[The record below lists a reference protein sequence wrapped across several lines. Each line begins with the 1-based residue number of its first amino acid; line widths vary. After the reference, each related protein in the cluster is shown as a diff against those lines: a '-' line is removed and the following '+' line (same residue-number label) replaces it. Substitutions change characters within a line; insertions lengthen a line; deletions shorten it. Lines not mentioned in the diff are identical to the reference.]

1 MMIEIGENVHLEY
14 IEENELKKAKSKAVS
29 IENNEL
35 LIAYPVDVVTGR
47 TVILHN
53 DMEVMVEF
61 VGKDEVPYRFTS
73 RIKGKVKDKL
83 QMICLEVPP
92 REKMKRIQ
100 RRQYVRSDAVLDVQ
114 IKPADEKEGFHT
126 LSYNISAGGIA
137 VILAD
142 SRSFQSGESLRL
154 IISLSEEENTR
165 QIETAAVVRRIF
177 NDPKSR
183 KRKMTIEY
191 TGIAASDQQFL
202 LQYCI
207 RRQLNKRRKTRME

>member
-1 MMIEIGENVHLEY
+1 MIEIGETVLLEY

-53 DMEVMVEF
+53 DMEVTVEF
-61 VGKDEVPYRFTS
+61 VGKDEVPYRFIS

-100 RRQYVRSDAVLDVQ
+100 RRQYVRTDAVLDVQ
-114 IKPADEKEGFHT
+114 IQPGNEEEIRT

-137 VILAD
+137 VVLAD
-142 SRSFQSGESLRL
+142 GLSFQSGESLRL
-154 IISLSEEENTR
+154 IIRLPEEEHSR
-165 QIETAAVVRRIF
+165 QIETEAVVRRIF
-177 NDPKSR
+177 NDPKSE
-183 KRKMTIEY
+183 KRKMTLEY
-191 TGIAASDQQFL
+191 SEIAAGDQQAL

-207 RRQLNKRRKTRME
+207 RRQLNKRRKARME

>member
-1 MMIEIGENVHLEY
+1 MIEIGENVLLEY

-53 DMEVMVEF
+53 DMEVTVEF
-61 VGKDEVPYRFTS
+61 VGKDEVPYRFIS
-73 RIKGKVKDKL
+73 RIIGKVKDKL
-83 QMICLEVPP
+83 QMICLEMPP

-100 RRQYVRSDAVLDVQ
+100 RRQYVRTDAVLDVQ
-114 IKPADEKEGFHT
+114 IQPGNEEEFRT

-137 VILAD
+137 VVLD
-142 SRSFQSGESLRL
+142 DGLSFQSGESLRL
-154 IISLSEEENTR
+154 IIRLPEEEHTR
-165 QIETAAVVRRIF
+165 QIETEAVVKRIF
-177 NDPKSR
+177 NDPKSG
-183 KRKMTIEY
+183 KRKMTLEY
-191 TGIAASDQQFL
+191 SEIAAGDQQTL

-207 RRQLNKRRKTRME
+207 RRQLNKRRKARME

>member
-1 MMIEIGENVHLEY
+1 MIEIGETVLLEY

-53 DMEVMVEF
+53 DMEVTVEF
-61 VGKDEVPYRFTS
+61 VGKDEVPYRFIS

-100 RRQYVRSDAVLDVQ
+100 RRQYVRTDAVLDVQ
-114 IKPADEKEGFHT
+114 ILPGNEEEIRT

-137 VILAD
+137 VVLAD
-142 SRSFQSGESLRL
+142 GLSFQSGESLRL
-154 IISLSEEENTR
+154 IIRLPEEEHTR
-165 QIETAAVVRRIF
+165 QIETEAVVRRIF
-177 NDPKSR
+177 NDPKSE
-183 KRKMTIEY
+183 KRKMTLEY
-191 TGIAASDQQFL
+191 SEIAAGDQQAL

-207 RRQLNKRRKTRME
+207 RRQLNKRRKARME

>member
-1 MMIEIGENVHLEY
+1 MIEIGENVLLEY

-53 DMEVMVEF
+53 DMEVTVEF
-61 VGKDEVPYRFTS
+61 VGKDEVPYRFIS

-83 QMICLEVPP
+83 QMICLEMPP

-100 RRQYVRSDAVLDVQ
+100 RRQYVRTDAVLDVQ
-114 IKPADEKEGFHT
+114 IQPGNEVEIRT

-137 VILAD
+137 VVLAD
-142 SRSFQSGESLRL
+142 GLSFQSGESLRL
-154 IISLSEEENTR
+154 IIRLPEEEHTR
-165 QIETAAVVRRIF
+165 QIETEAVVRRIF
-177 NDPKSR
+177 NDPKSE
-183 KRKMTIEY
+183 KRKMTLEY
-191 TGIAASDQQFL
+191 SEIAAGDQQAL

-207 RRQLNKRRKTRME
+207 RRQLNKRRKARME

>member
-1 MMIEIGENVHLEY
+1 MIEIGENVLLEY

-53 DMEVMVEF
+53 DMEVTVEF
-61 VGKDEVPYRFTS
+61 VGKDEVPYRFIS

-83 QMICLEVPP
+83 QMICLEMPP

-100 RRQYVRSDAVLDVQ
+100 RRQYVRTDAVLDVQ
-114 IKPADEKEGFHT
+114 IQPGNEGEIRT

-137 VILAD
+137 VVLAD
-142 SRSFQSGESLRL
+142 GLSFQSGESLRL
-154 IISLSEEENTR
+154 IIRLPEEEHTR
-165 QIETAAVVRRIF
+165 QIETEAVVRRIF
-177 NDPKSR
+177 NDPKSE
-183 KRKMTIEY
+183 KRKMTLEY
-191 TGIAASDQQFL
+191 SEIAAGDQQAL

-207 RRQLNKRRKTRME
+207 RRQLNKRRKARME

>member
-1 MMIEIGENVHLEY
+1 MIEIGETVLLEY

-35 LIAYPVDVVTGR
+35 LIAYPVDVVTER

-53 DMEVMVEF
+53 DMEVTVEF
-61 VGKDEVPYRFTS
+61 VGKDEVPYRFIS

-100 RRQYVRSDAVLDVQ
+100 RRQYVRTDAVLDVQ
-114 IKPADEKEGFHT
+114 IQPGNEEEIRT

-137 VILAD
+137 VVLAD
-142 SRSFQSGESLRL
+142 GLSFQSGESLRL
-154 IISLSEEENTR
+154 IIRLPEEEHTR
-165 QIETAAVVRRIF
+165 QIETEAVVRRIF
-177 NDPKSR
+177 NDPKSE
-183 KRKMTIEY
+183 KRKMTLEY
-191 TGIAASDQQFL
+191 SEIAAGDQQSL

-207 RRQLNKRRKTRME
+207 RRQLNKRRKARME

>member
-1 MMIEIGENVHLEY
+1 MIEIGENVHLEY
-14 IEENELKKAKSKAVS
+14 IEDHEIKKTKSKAVS

-35 LIAYPVDVVTGR
+35 LIAYPVDVLTGR

-53 DMEVMVEF
+53 DMEVTVEF

-73 RIKGKVKDKL
+73 RVKGKVKDKL
-83 QMICLEVPP
+83 QMVCLEVPP

-100 RRQYVRSDAVLDVQ
+100 RRQYVRIDAVLDVKIQ
-114 IKPADEKEGFHT
+114 PENEQEFRT

-142 SRSFQSGESLRL
+142 QRSFQPGESLRL

-165 QIETAAVVRRIF
+165 QVEAQAVIRRVF
-177 NDPKSR
+177 DDPKSG
-183 KRKMTIEY
+183 KRKMTLEY
-191 TGIAASDQQFL
+191 TGIAAGDQQFL

-207 RRQLNKRRKTRME
+207 RRQLNKRRKARME

>member
-1 MMIEIGENVHLEY
+1 MIGIGENVLLEY
-14 IEENELKKAKSKAVS
+14 IEGNELKKAKSKAVS

-53 DMEVMVEF
+53 DMEVTVEF

-73 RIKGKVKDKL
+73 RIKGKVKEKL

-92 REKMKRIQ
+92 SEKMKRIQ
-100 RRQYVRSDAVLDVQ
+100 RRQYVRTDAVLDVLIQ
-114 IKPADEKEGFHT
+114 PTNKEEFCT

-137 VILAD
+137 VILAEG
-142 SRSFQSGESLRL
+142 RSFQSGESLRL

-165 QIETAAVVRRIF
+165 QIETEAVVRRIF
-177 NDPKSR
+177 DDPKSG
-183 KRKMTIEY
+183 KRKMTLEY

-207 RRQLNKRRKTRME
+207 RRQLNKRRKARME

>member
-1 MMIEIGENVHLEY
+1 MIEIRENVLLEY

-53 DMEVMVEF
+53 DMEVTVEF
-61 VGKDEVPYRFTS
+61 VGKDEVPYRFIS

-83 QMICLEVPP
+83 QMICLEMPP

-100 RRQYVRSDAVLDVQ
+100 RRQYVRTDAILDVQ
-114 IKPADEKEGFHT
+114 IQPGNEEEIRT

-137 VILAD
+137 VVLAD
-142 SRSFQSGESLRL
+142 GLSFQSGESLRL
-154 IISLSEEENTR
+154 IIRLPEEEHTR
-165 QIETAAVVRRIF
+165 QIETEAVVRRIF
-177 NDPKSR
+177 NDPKSE
-183 KRKMTIEY
+183 KRKMTLEY
-191 TGIAASDQQFL
+191 SEIAAGDQQAL

-207 RRQLNKRRKTRME
+207 RRQLNKRRKARME

>member
-1 MMIEIGENVHLEY
+1 MIEIGETVLLEY

-61 VGKDEVPYRFTS
+61 VGKDEVPYRFIS

-100 RRQYVRSDAVLDVQ
+100 RRQYVRTDAVLDVQ
-114 IKPADEKEGFHT
+114 IQPGNEEEIRT

-137 VILAD
+137 VVLAD
-142 SRSFQSGESLRL
+142 GLSFQSGESLRL
-154 IISLSEEENTR
+154 IIRLPEEEHTR
-165 QIETAAVVRRIF
+165 QIETEAVVRRIF
-177 NDPKSR
+177 NDPKSG
-183 KRKMTIEY
+183 KRKMTLEY
-191 TGIAASDQQFL
+191 SEIAAGDQQAL

-207 RRQLNKRRKTRME
+207 RRQLNKRRKARME

>member
-1 MMIEIGENVHLEY
+1 MIEIGENVLLEY

-53 DMEVMVEF
+53 DMEVTVEF
-61 VGKDEVPYRFTS
+61 VGKDEVPYRFIS

-83 QMICLEVPP
+83 QMICLEMPP

-100 RRQYVRSDAVLDVQ
+100 RRQYVRTDAVLDVQ
-114 IKPADEKEGFHT
+114 IQPGNEEEFRT

-137 VILAD
+137 VVLND
-142 SRSFQSGESLRL
+142 GLSFQSGESLRL
-154 IISLSEEENTR
+154 IIRLPEEEHTR
-165 QIETAAVVRRIF
+165 QIETEAVVRRIF
-177 NDPKSR
+177 NDPKSG
-183 KRKMTIEY
+183 KRKMTLEY
-191 TGIAASDQQFL
+191 SEIAAGDQQAL

-207 RRQLNKRRKTRME
+207 RRQLNKRRKARME

>member
-1 MMIEIGENVHLEY
+1 MIEIGETVLLEY
-14 IEENELKKAKSKAVS
+14 IEENKLKKAKSKAVS

-53 DMEVMVEF
+53 DMEVTVEF
-61 VGKDEVPYRFTS
+61 VGKDEVPYRFIS

-92 REKMKRIQ
+92 REIMKRIQ
-100 RRQYVRSDAVLDVQ
+100 RRQYVRTDAVLDVQ
-114 IKPADEKEGFHT
+114 IQPGNEEEIRT

-137 VILAD
+137 VVLAD
-142 SRSFQSGESLRL
+142 GHSFQSGESLRL
-154 IISLSEEENTR
+154 IIRLPEEEHTR
-165 QIETAAVVRRIF
+165 QIETEAVVKRIF
-177 NDPKSR
+177 NDPKSE
-183 KRKMTIEY
+183 KRKMTLEY
-191 TGIAASDQQFL
+191 SEIAAGDQQAL

-207 RRQLNKRRKTRME
+207 RRQLNKRRKARME

>member
-1 MMIEIGENVHLEY
+1 MIEIGETVLLEY

-53 DMEVMVEF
+53 DMEVTVEF

-100 RRQYVRSDAVLDVQ
+100 RRQYVRTDAVLDVQ
-114 IKPADEKEGFHT
+114 IQPGNEEEFRT

-137 VILAD
+137 VVLD
-142 SRSFQSGESLRL
+142 DGLSFQSGESLRL
-154 IISLSEEENTR
+154 IIRLPEEEHTR
-165 QIETAAVVRRIF
+165 QIETEAVVRRIF
-177 NDPKSR
+177 NDPKSG
-183 KRKMTIEY
+183 KRKMTLEFSE
-191 TGIAASDQQFL
+191 IAAGDQQAL

-207 RRQLNKRRKTRME
+207 RRQLNKRRKARME

>member
-1 MMIEIGENVHLEY
+1 MIEIGENVLLEY

-53 DMEVMVEF
+53 DMEVTVEF
-61 VGKDEVPYRFTS
+61 VGKDEVPYRFIS

-83 QMICLEVPP
+83 QMICLEMPP

-100 RRQYVRSDAVLDVQ
+100 RRQYVRTDAVLDVQ
-114 IKPADEKEGFHT
+114 IQPGNEEEIRT

-137 VILAD
+137 VVLAD
-142 SRSFQSGESLRL
+142 GLSFQSGESLRL
-154 IISLSEEENTR
+154 IIRLPEEEHTR
-165 QIETAAVVRRIF
+165 QIETEAVVRRIF
-177 NDPKSR
+177 NDPKSE
-183 KRKMTIEY
+183 KRKMTLEY
-191 TGIAASDQQFL
+191 SEIAAGDQQAL

-207 RRQLNKRRKTRME
+207 RRQLNKRRKARME

>member
-1 MMIEIGENVHLEY
+1 MIEIGENVLLEY

-53 DMEVMVEF
+53 DMEVTVEF
-61 VGKDEVPYRFTS
+61 VGKDEVPYRFMS

-83 QMICLEVPP
+83 QMICLEMPP

-100 RRQYVRSDAVLDVQ
+100 RRQYVRTDAVLDVQ
-114 IKPADEKEGFHT
+114 IQPGNEEEIRT

-137 VILAD
+137 VVLAD
-142 SRSFQSGESLRL
+142 GLSFQSGESLRL
-154 IISLSEEENTR
+154 IIRLPEEEHTR
-165 QIETAAVVRRIF
+165 QIETEAVVRRIF
-177 NDPKSR
+177 NDPKSE
-183 KRKMTIEY
+183 KRKMTLEY
-191 TGIAASDQQFL
+191 SEIAAGDQQAL

-207 RRQLNKRRKTRME
+207 RRQLNKRRKARME

>member
-1 MMIEIGENVHLEY
+1 MIEIGENVLLEY

-53 DMEVMVEF
+53 DMEVTVEF
-61 VGKDEVPYRFTS
+61 VGKDEVPYRFIS

-83 QMICLEVPP
+83 QMICLEMPP

-100 RRQYVRSDAVLDVQ
+100 RRQYVRTDAVLDVQ
-114 IKPADEKEGFHT
+114 IQPGNEEEFRT

-137 VILAD
+137 VVLD
-142 SRSFQSGESLRL
+142 DGLSFQSGESLRL
-154 IISLSEEENTR
+154 IIRLPEEEHTR
-165 QIETAAVVRRIF
+165 QIETEAVVKRIF
-177 NDPKSR
+177 NDPKSG
-183 KRKMTIEY
+183 KRKMTLEFSE
-191 TGIAASDQQFL
+191 IAAGDQQAL

-207 RRQLNKRRKTRME
+207 RRQLNKRRKARME

>member
-1 MMIEIGENVHLEY
+1 MIEIGENVLLEY

-53 DMEVMVEF
+53 DMEVTVEF
-61 VGKDEVPYRFTS
+61 VGKDEVPYRFIS

-83 QMICLEVPP
+83 QMICLEMPP

-100 RRQYVRSDAVLDVQ
+100 RRQYVRTDAVLDVQ
-114 IKPADEKEGFHT
+114 IQPGNEEEIRT

-137 VILAD
+137 VVLD
-142 SRSFQSGESLRL
+142 EGLSFQSGESLRL
-154 IISLSEEENTR
+154 IIRLPEEEHTR
-165 QIETAAVVRRIF
+165 QIETEAVVRRIF
-177 NDPKSR
+177 NDPKSE
-183 KRKMTIEY
+183 KRKMTLEY
-191 TGIAASDQQFL
+191 SEIAAGDQQAL

-207 RRQLNKRRKTRME
+207 RRQLNKRRKARME

>member
-1 MMIEIGENVHLEY
+1 MIEIGENVLLEY

-35 LIAYPVDVVTGR
+35 LIAYPVDVGTGR

-53 DMEVMVEF
+53 DMEVTVEF
-61 VGKDEVPYRFTS
+61 LGKDEVPYRFTS

-100 RRQYVRSDAVLDVQ
+100 RRQYVRTDAVLDVQ
-114 IKPADEKEGFHT
+114 IQPANEEELRT

-137 VILAD
+137 VVLAD
-142 SRSFQSGESLRL
+142 GLSFQSGESLRL
-154 IISLSEEENTR
+154 IICLPEEEHTR
-165 QIETAAVVRRIF
+165 QIETEAVVRRIF
-177 NDPKSR
+177 DDPKSG
-183 KRKMTIEY
+183 KRKMTLEY
-191 TGIAASDQQFL
+191 SEIAAGDQQAL

-207 RRQLNKRRKTRME
+207 RRQLNKRRNARME

>member
-1 MMIEIGENVHLEY
+1 M
-14 IEENELKKAKSKAVS
+14 EENELKKAKSKAVS

-53 DMEVMVEF
+53 DMEVTVEF

-73 RIKGKVKDKL
+73 RIKGKVKEKL

-92 REKMKRIQ
+92 SEKMKRIQ
-100 RRQYVRSDAVLDVQ
+100 RRQYVRTDAVLDVQ
-114 IKPADEKEGFHT
+114 IQPTNKEEFRT

-142 SRSFQSGESLRL
+142 GRSFQSGESLRL
-154 IISLSEEENTR
+154 IISLPEEENTR
-165 QIETAAVVRRIF
+165 QIETEAVVRRIF
-177 NDPKSR
+177 DDLKSG
-183 KRKMTIEY
+183 KCKMTLEF
-191 TGIAASDQQFL
+191 TEIAASDQQFL

>member
-1 MMIEIGENVHLEY
+1 MIEIGENVLLEY

-53 DMEVMVEF
+53 DMEVTVEF
-61 VGKDEVPYRFTS
+61 VGKDEVPYRFIS

-100 RRQYVRSDAVLDVQ
+100 RRQYVRTDAVLDVQ
-114 IKPADEKEGFHT
+114 IQPGNEEEIRT

-137 VILAD
+137 VVLAD
-142 SRSFQSGESLRL
+142 GLSFQSGESLRL
-154 IISLSEEENTR
+154 IIRLPEEEHTR
-165 QIETAAVVRRIF
+165 QIETEAVVRRIF
-177 NDPKSR
+177 NDPKSG
-183 KRKMTIEY
+183 KRKMTLEY
-191 TGIAASDQQFL
+191 SEIAAGDQQAL

-207 RRQLNKRRKTRME
+207 RRQLNKRRKARME

>member
-1 MMIEIGENVHLEY
+1 MIEIGENVLLEY

-35 LIAYPVDVVTGR
+35 LIAYPVDIVTGR

-53 DMEVMVEF
+53 DMEVTVEF

-100 RRQYVRSDAVLDVQ
+100 RRQYVRTDAVLDVQ
-114 IKPADEKEGFHT
+114 IQPGNEEEIRT
-126 LSYNISAGGIA
+126 LSYNISAGGIS
-137 VILAD
+137 VVLAD
-142 SRSFQSGESLRL
+142 GLSFQSGESLRL
-154 IISLSEEENTR
+154 IIRLPEEEHTR
-165 QIETAAVVRRIF
+165 QIETEAVVRRIF
-177 NDPKSR
+177 NDPKSE
-183 KRKMTIEY
+183 KRKMTLEY
-191 TGIAASDQQFL
+191 SEIAAGDQQAL

-207 RRQLNKRRKTRME
+207 RRQLNKRRKARME

>member
-1 MMIEIGENVHLEY
+1 MIEIGENVLLEY

-53 DMEVMVEF
+53 DMEVTVEF
-61 VGKDEVPYRFTS
+61 VGKDEVPYRFIS

-83 QMICLEVPP
+83 QMICLEMPP

-100 RRQYVRSDAVLDVQ
+100 RRQYVRTDAVLDVQ
-114 IKPADEKEGFHT
+114 IQPGNEEEIRT

-137 VILAD
+137 VVLAD
-142 SRSFQSGESLRL
+142 GLSFQSGESLRL
-154 IISLSEEENTR
+154 IIRLPEEEHTR
-165 QIETAAVVRRIF
+165 QIETEAVVRRIF
-177 NDPKSR
+177 NDPKSE
-183 KRKMTIEY
+183 KRKMTLEY
-191 TGIAASDQQFL
+191 SEIAAGDQQAL
-202 LQYCI
+202 LQYWI
-207 RRQLNKRRKTRME
+207 RRQLNKRRKARME

>member
-1 MMIEIGENVHLEY
+1 MIEIGENVLLEY

-53 DMEVMVEF
+53 DMEVTVEF
-61 VGKDEVPYRFTS
+61 LGKDEVPYRFTS

-100 RRQYVRSDAVLDVQ
+100 RRQYVRTDAVLDVQ
-114 IKPADEKEGFHT
+114 IQPANEEELRT

-137 VILAD
+137 VVLAD
-142 SRSFQSGESLRL
+142 GLSFQSGESLRL
-154 IISLSEEENTR
+154 IIRLPEEEHTR
-165 QIETAAVVRRIF
+165 QIETEAVVRRIF
-177 NDPKSR
+177 NDPKSE
-183 KRKMTIEY
+183 KRKMTLEY
-191 TGIAASDQQFL
+191 SEIAAGDQKAL

-207 RRQLNKRRKTRME
+207 RRQLNKRRKARME

>member
-1 MMIEIGENVHLEY
+1 MIEIGETVLLEY
-14 IEENELKKAKSKAVS
+14 IEENKLKKAKSKAVS

-53 DMEVMVEF
+53 DMEVTVEF
-61 VGKDEVPYRFTS
+61 VGKDEVPYRFIS

-92 REKMKRIQ
+92 REIMKRIQ
-100 RRQYVRSDAVLDVQ
+100 RRQYVRTDAVLDVQ
-114 IKPADEKEGFHT
+114 IQPGNEEEIRT

-137 VILAD
+137 VVLAD
-142 SRSFQSGESLRL
+142 GLSFQSGESLRL
-154 IISLSEEENTR
+154 IIRLPEEEHTR
-165 QIETAAVVRRIF
+165 QIETEAVVRRIF
-177 NDPKSR
+177 NDPKSE
-183 KRKMTIEY
+183 KRKMTLEY
-191 TGIAASDQQFL
+191 SEIAAGDQQAL

-207 RRQLNKRRKTRME
+207 RRQLNKRRKARME

>member
-1 MMIEIGENVHLEY
+1 MIEIGENVLLEY

-53 DMEVMVEF
+53 DMEVTVEF
-61 VGKDEVPYRFTS
+61 VGKDEVPYRFIS

-100 RRQYVRSDAVLDVQ
+100 RRQYVRTDAVLDVQ
-114 IKPADEKEGFHT
+114 IQPGNEEEIRT

-137 VILAD
+137 VVLAD
-142 SRSFQSGESLRL
+142 GLSFQSGESLRL
-154 IISLSEEENTR
+154 IIRLPEEEHTR
-165 QIETAAVVRRIF
+165 QIETEAVVRRIF
-177 NDPKSR
+177 NDPKSE
-183 KRKMTIEY
+183 KRKMTLEY
-191 TGIAASDQQFL
+191 SEIAAGDQQAL

-207 RRQLNKRRKTRME
+207 RRQLNKRRKARME

>member
-1 MMIEIGENVHLEY
+1 MIEIGENVLLEY

-53 DMEVMVEF
+53 DMEVTVEF

-73 RIKGKVKDKL
+73 RIKGKVKEKL

-92 REKMKRIQ
+92 SEKMKRIQ
-100 RRQYVRSDAVLDVQ
+100 RRQYVRTDAVLDVQ
-114 IKPADEKEGFHT
+114 IQPTNKEEFRT

-142 SRSFQSGESLRL
+142 GRSFQSGESLRL
-154 IISLSEEENTR
+154 IISLPEEENTR
-165 QIETAAVVRRIF
+165 QIETEAVVRRIF
-177 NDPKSR
+177 DDLKSG
-183 KRKMTIEY
+183 KCKMTLEF
-191 TGIAASDQQFL
+191 TEIAASDQQFL

>member
-1 MMIEIGENVHLEY
+1 MIEIGENVLLEY

-53 DMEVMVEF
+53 DMEVTVEF
-61 VGKDEVPYRFTS
+61 VGKDEVPYRFIS

-100 RRQYVRSDAVLDVQ
+100 RRQYVRTDAVLDVQ
-114 IKPADEKEGFHT
+114 IQPGNEEEIRT

-137 VILAD
+137 VVLND
-142 SRSFQSGESLRL
+142 GLSFQSGESLRL
-154 IISLSEEENTR
+154 IIRLPEEEHTR
-165 QIETAAVVRRIF
+165 QIETEAVVKRIF
-177 NDPKSR
+177 NDPKSG
-183 KRKMTIEY
+183 KRKMTLEY
-191 TGIAASDQQFL
+191 SEIAAGDQQAL

-207 RRQLNKRRKTRME
+207 RRQLNKRRKARME

>member
-1 MMIEIGENVHLEY
+1 MIEIGETVLLEY

-53 DMEVMVEF
+53 DMEVTVEF
-61 VGKDEVPYRFTS
+61 VGKDEVPYRFIS

-83 QMICLEVPP
+83 QMICLEMPP

-100 RRQYVRSDAVLDVQ
+100 RRQYVRTDAVLDVQ
-114 IKPADEKEGFHT
+114 IQPGNEEEIRT

-137 VILAD
+137 VVLAD
-142 SRSFQSGESLRL
+142 GLSFQSGESLRL
-154 IISLSEEENTR
+154 IIRLPEEEHTR
-165 QIETAAVVRRIF
+165 QIETEAVVRRIF
-177 NDPKSR
+177 NDPKSE
-183 KRKMTIEY
+183 KRKMTLEY
-191 TGIAASDQQFL
+191 SEIAAGDQQAL

-207 RRQLNKRRKTRME
+207 RRQLNKRRKARME

>member
-1 MMIEIGENVHLEY
+1 MIEIGENVLLEY

-53 DMEVMVEF
+53 DMEVTVEF
-61 VGKDEVPYRFTS
+61 VGKDEVPYRFIS

-83 QMICLEVPP
+83 QMICLEMPP

-100 RRQYVRSDAVLDVQ
+100 RRQYVRTDAVLDVQ
-114 IKPADEKEGFHT
+114 IQPGNEEEIRT

-137 VILAD
+137 VVLAD
-142 SRSFQSGESLRL
+142 GLSFQSGESLRL
-154 IISLSEEENTR
+154 IIRLPEEEHTR
-165 QIETAAVVRRIF
+165 QIETEAVVRRIF
-177 NDPKSR
+177 NDPKSE
-183 KRKMTIEY
+183 KRKMTLEY
-191 TGIAASDQQFL
+191 SEIAAGDQQAL

>member
-1 MMIEIGENVHLEY
+1 MIEIGENVLLEY

-53 DMEVMVEF
+53 DMEVTVEF
-61 VGKDEVPYRFTS
+61 VGKDEVPYRFIS
-73 RIKGKVKDKL
+73 RIKGKVKDRL
-83 QMICLEVPP
+83 QMICLEMPP

-100 RRQYVRSDAVLDVQ
+100 RRQYVRTDAVLDVQ
-114 IKPADEKEGFHT
+114 IQPGNEEELRT

-137 VILAD
+137 VVLAD
-142 SRSFQSGESLRL
+142 GLSFQSGESLRL
-154 IISLSEEENTR
+154 IIRLPEEESTR
-165 QIETAAVVRRIF
+165 QIETEAVVRRIF
-177 NDPKSR
+177 EDPKSG
-183 KRKMTIEY
+183 KRKMTLEY
-191 TGIAASDQQFL
+191 SEIAASDQQAL

-207 RRQLNKRRKTRME
+207 RRQLNKRRKARME

>member
-1 MMIEIGENVHLEY
+1 MIEIGETVLLEY

-61 VGKDEVPYRFTS
+61 VGKDEVPYRFIS

-100 RRQYVRSDAVLDVQ
+100 RRQYVRTDAVLDVQ
-114 IKPADEKEGFHT
+114 IQPGNEEEIRT

-137 VILAD
+137 VVLAD
-142 SRSFQSGESLRL
+142 GLSFQSGESLRL
-154 IISLSEEENTR
+154 IIRLPEEEHTR
-165 QIETAAVVRRIF
+165 QIETEAVVRRIF
-177 NDPKSR
+177 NDPKSE
-183 KRKMTIEY
+183 KRKMTLEY
-191 TGIAASDQQFL
+191 SEIAAGDQQAL

-207 RRQLNKRRKTRME
+207 RRQLNKRRKARME

>member
-1 MMIEIGENVHLEY
+1 MIEIGENVLLEY

-53 DMEVMVEF
+53 DMEVTVEF
-61 VGKDEVPYRFTS
+61 VGKDEVPYRFIS

-83 QMICLEVPP
+83 QMICLEMPP

-100 RRQYVRSDAVLDVQ
+100 RRQYVRTDAVLDVQ
-114 IKPADEKEGFHT
+114 IQPGNEEEFRT

-137 VILAD
+137 VVLND
-142 SRSFQSGESLRL
+142 GLSFQSGESLRL
-154 IISLSEEENTR
+154 IIRLPEEEHTR
-165 QIETAAVVRRIF
+165 QIETEAVVKRIF
-177 NDPKSR
+177 NDPKSG
-183 KRKMTIEY
+183 KRKMTLEY
-191 TGIAASDQQFL
+191 SEIAAGDQQAL

-207 RRQLNKRRKTRME
+207 RRQLNKRRKARME

>member
-1 MMIEIGENVHLEY
+1 MIEIGENVLLEY

-53 DMEVMVEF
+53 DMEVTVEF
-61 VGKDEVPYRFTS
+61 VGKDEVPYRFIS

-83 QMICLEVPP
+83 QMICLEMPP

-100 RRQYVRSDAVLDVQ
+100 RRQYVRTDAVLDVQ
-114 IKPADEKEGFHT
+114 IQPGNEEEIRT

-137 VILAD
+137 VVLAD
-142 SRSFQSGESLRL
+142 GLSFQSGESLRL
-154 IISLSEEENTR
+154 IILLPEEEHTR
-165 QIETAAVVRRIF
+165 QIETEAVVRRIF
-177 NDPKSR
+177 NDPKSE
-183 KRKMTIEY
+183 KRKMTLEY
-191 TGIAASDQQFL
+191 SEIAAGDQQAL

-207 RRQLNKRRKTRME
+207 RRQLNKRRKARME

>member
-1 MMIEIGENVHLEY
+1 MIEIGENVLLEY

-53 DMEVMVEF
+53 DMEVTVEF
-61 VGKDEVPYRFTS
+61 LGKDEVPYRFTS

-100 RRQYVRSDAVLDVQ
+100 RRQYVRTDAVLDVQ
-114 IKPADEKEGFHT
+114 IQPANEEEFRT

-137 VILAD
+137 VVLAD
-142 SRSFQSGESLRL
+142 SLSFQSGESLRL
-154 IISLSEEENTR
+154 IIRLPEEEHTR
-165 QIETAAVVRRIF
+165 QIETEAVVGRIF
-177 NDPKSR
+177 NDPKSG
-183 KRKMTIEY
+183 KRKMTLEY
-191 TGIAASDQQFL
+191 SEIAAGDQQAL

-207 RRQLNKRRKTRME
+207 RRQLNKRRKA

>member
-1 MMIEIGENVHLEY
+1 MIEIGENVLLEY

-53 DMEVMVEF
+53 DIEVTVEF
-61 VGKDEVPYRFTS
+61 VGKDEVPYRFIS

-83 QMICLEVPP
+83 QMICLEMPP

-100 RRQYVRSDAVLDVQ
+100 RRQYVRTDAVLDVQ
-114 IKPADEKEGFHT
+114 IQPGNEEEIRT

-137 VILAD
+137 VVLAD
-142 SRSFQSGESLRL
+142 GLSFQSGESLRL
-154 IISLSEEENTR
+154 IIRLPEEEHTR
-165 QIETAAVVRRIF
+165 QIETEAVVRRIF
-177 NDPKSR
+177 NDPKSG
-183 KRKMTIEY
+183 KRKMTLEY
-191 TGIAASDQQFL
+191 SEIAAGDQQAL

-207 RRQLNKRRKTRME
+207 RRQLNKRRKARME

>member
-1 MMIEIGENVHLEY
+1 MIEIGENVLLEY

-53 DMEVMVEF
+53 DMEVTVEF
-61 VGKDEVPYRFTS
+61 VGKDEVPYRFIS

-83 QMICLEVPP
+83 QMICLEMPP

-100 RRQYVRSDAVLDVQ
+100 RRQYVRTDAVLDVQ
-114 IKPADEKEGFHT
+114 IQPGNEEEIRT

-137 VILAD
+137 VVLAD
-142 SRSFQSGESLRL
+142 GLSFQSGESLRL
-154 IISLSEEENTR
+154 IIRLPEEEHTR
-165 QIETAAVVRRIF
+165 QIETEAVVRRIF
-177 NDPKSR
+177 NDPKSG
-183 KRKMTIEY
+183 KRKMTLEY
-191 TGIAASDQQFL
+191 SEIAAGDQQAL

-207 RRQLNKRRKTRME
+207 RRQLNKRRKA

>member
-1 MMIEIGENVHLEY
+1 MIEIGETVLLEY

-35 LIAYPVDVVTGR
+35 FIAYPVDVVTGR

-53 DMEVMVEF
+53 DMEVTVEF
-61 VGKDEVPYRFTS
+61 VGKDEVPYRFIS

-100 RRQYVRSDAVLDVQ
+100 RRQYVRTDAVLDVQ
-114 IKPADEKEGFHT
+114 IQPGNEEEIRT

-137 VILAD
+137 VVLAD
-142 SRSFQSGESLRL
+142 GLSFQSGESLRL
-154 IISLSEEENTR
+154 IIRLPEEEHTR
-165 QIETAAVVRRIF
+165 QIETEAVVRRIF
-177 NDPKSR
+177 NDPKSE
-183 KRKMTIEY
+183 KRKMTLEY
-191 TGIAASDQQFL
+191 SEIAAGDQQAL

-207 RRQLNKRRKTRME
+207 RRQLNKRRKARME